1 MKKAL
6 LLILISLLIS
16 CTFSSKE
23 ENEPREKTAYP
34 DLVLENAEYLLGQSN
49 ERPIVVRGERITFY
63 SKDNRA
69 ELERFSFSQEDE
81 EGNIILQ
88 GSADEGLIN
97 TKSKTMDL
105 KGNVFLEKPGE
116 GMEIHAENL
125 FFDSESE
132 EAKADGKVVVK
143 SKDGEFSGT
152 DFYGDLRNMVYS
164 FSEMEDGKIKI

>member
-1 MKKAL
+1 MGCDIHLHVEQRLREGKK
-6 LLILISLLIS
+6 
-16 CTFSSKE
+16 
-23 ENEPREKTAYP
+23 
-34 DLVLENAEYLLGQSN
+34 LVLRKAEY
-49 ERPIVVRGERITFY
+49 
-63 SKDNRA
+63 
-69 ELERFSFSQEDE
+69 DE